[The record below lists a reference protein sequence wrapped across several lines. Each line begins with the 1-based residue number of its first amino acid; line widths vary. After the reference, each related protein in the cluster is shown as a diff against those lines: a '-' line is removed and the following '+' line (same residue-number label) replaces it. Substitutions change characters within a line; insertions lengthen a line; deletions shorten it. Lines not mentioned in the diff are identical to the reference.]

1 MMKTSSLP
9 TRSRKFDAISRLC
22 EDMSALRERVSR
34 LEQSLLRGLW
44 LLLANLL
51 GVVFSLIQQG
61 ILSNH

>member
-1 MMKTSSLP
+1 MMRKSSLP
-9 TRSRKFDAISRLC
+9 KQSRKFDAITRLC
-22 EDMSALRERVSR
+22 EDMSELRERVSR
-34 LEQSLLRGLW
+34 LEQSLHRGLW